1 MTNTCVCSCINVK
14 IMHTQLKAKPD
25 CCRGTQ
31 FTCTGSTCKGSP
43 KMHFMHPLKIQANF
57 CNKS

>member
-14 IMHTQLKAKPD
+14 IMHTQLKPD

-57 CNKS
+57 CYKS